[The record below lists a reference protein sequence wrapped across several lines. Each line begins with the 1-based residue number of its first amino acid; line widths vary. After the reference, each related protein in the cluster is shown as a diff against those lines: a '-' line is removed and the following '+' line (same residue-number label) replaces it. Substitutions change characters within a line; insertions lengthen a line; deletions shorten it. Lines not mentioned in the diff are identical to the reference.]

1 MVWSDLILYNKITQ
15 LVWYDMIW
23 SVCVCDSF
31 FVLQFCQCTT
41 QNKRWRTTKAG
52 IPPVPMRYVFANKNM
67 HVPAEVKKAAIW
79 KSYKWNVRLCIQ
91 PQFPNPPAAEAAAP
105 EEPVTPLATE
115 HHRRPMDRWT
125 HGESTWRPM
134 DWRCPLIRIILLT
147 WEFALCK
154 SAPFQ
159 FDQPLVACNRA
170 RTVSWFQWTFW
181 HQL

>member
-23 SVCVCDSF
+23 SVFVCDF
-31 FVLQFCQCTT
+31 FCLFYNFANLQHKTGAGE
-41 QNKRWRTTKAG
+41 KRPAF
-52 IPPVPMRYVFANKNM
+52 PPVPLVMFTNKNM
-67 HVPAEVKKAAIW
+67 HFPAEVKKAAVW

-134 DWRCPLIRIILLT
+134 DWRCPWIRIILLT

>member
-31 FVLQFCQCTT
+31 FRFTHLPIYNTQQAPETKKGRHSYEVFFYK
-41 QNKRWRTTKAG
+41 QNKHF
-52 IPPVPMRYVFANKNM
+52 PS
-67 HVPAEVKKAAIW
+67 EVKKAAVW
-79 KSYKWNVRLCIQ
+79 KSFKWNVRLCIQ

-170 RTVSWFQWTFW
+170 QTVSWFQWTCW